1 MNRRTFDVLLPIVY
15 VIAIV
20 LAGIVADATWVGG
33 VATIGALLLG
43 AYYAALRQNLPPAPK
58 SAPPAG

>member
-1 MNRRTFDVLLPIVY
+1 MNRRTFDVLLPILY

-20 LAGIVADATWVGG
+20 LAGMIANATWVGG

-43 AYYAALRQNLPPAPK
+43 AYYAALRQNLP
-58 SAPPAG
+58 AGPRRS

>member
-20 LAGIVADATWVGG
+20 VTGIVGNATWVGG
-33 VATIGALLLG
+33 VATIGALLLA
-43 AYYAALRQNLPPAPK
+43 AYYAALRQNLPAGGPK
-58 SAPPAG
+58 T

>member
-1 MNRRTFDVLLPIVY
+1 MNRRTFDVLLPILY

-20 LAGIVADATWVGG
+20 AAGMFGNATWVGG

-43 AYYAALRQNLPPAPK
+43 AYYAALRQNLPA
-58 SAPPAG
+58 APPKA

>member
-20 LAGIVADATWVGG
+20 LAGFIANETWMGG

-43 AYYAALRQNLPPAPK
+43 AYYAALRKNIPAGPPK
-58 SAPPAG
+58 S

>member
-20 LAGIVADATWVGG
+20 LAGIVANATWVGG
-33 VATIGALLLG
+33 VATIGALLLA
-43 AYYAALRQNLPPAPK
+43 AYYAALRQNLPAGPPK
-58 SAPPAG
+58 S